1 LNKENQSDPIKWR
14 TLRTSVE
21 FNKVYKEGVSL
32 VGRLFVL
39 YLLSA
44 EDSARGVVASKK
56 VGNAVQRNR
65 AKRLLREA
73 FEKCLIND
81 EDCVKSVH
89 KRLICSEKNRRES
102 EKEETKREFWVVAIA
117 RPKILTTKSIEVRRE
132 MNNLLRRKE
141 F

>member
-1 LNKENQSDPIKWR
+1 MWR
-14 TLRTSVE
+14 SLRTRFE
-21 FNKVYKEGVSL
+21 FSKVYKEGTSL

-65 AKRLLREA
+65 AKRLLRDALEN
-73 FEKCLIND
+73 CLIND
-81 EDCVKSVH
+81 ADCVQAVH
-89 KRLICSEKNRRES
+89 ERLVSCEKNRSVSRENQRS
-102 EKEETKREFWVVAIA
+102 FWVVAIA
-117 RPKILTTKSIEVRRE
+117 RPKILTTKSVDVRRE
-132 MNNLLRRKE
+132 MTRLLRGKY